1 MQKLKF
7 PNLLIP
13 CFSPEHASAIIA
25 EATKFG
31 YTVGQDVGDGC
42 IPQSV
47 HLEATGVVWV
57 YNFYSVNELQADDH
71 PIYEGAVIC
80 TAKAIRSHVEK
91 LRTVDSTDRLST
103 LTVKP
108 KSDVEVA
115 EVVEVEPKLSLWSKL
130 VLLFTFVFNYLRGK
144 K

>member
-7 PNLLIP
+7 PNLLIQ

-25 EATKFG
+25 EAEKFG
-31 YTVGQDVGDGC
+31 YIPECYPHRGEDVSVVRLQSDGTYYLYTFLDLDC
-42 IPQSV
+42 LLSDFSSEFV
-47 HLEATGVVWV
+47 EYKV
-57 YNFYSVNELQADDH
+57 
-71 PIYEGAVIC
+71 C
-80 TAKAIRSHVEK
+80 TAKAIRNHVEK
-91 LRTVDSTDRLST
+91 LRTVESTDRLST

-115 EVVEVEPKLSLWSKL
+115 EVVEAEPKLSLWSKL
-130 VLLFTFVFNYLRGK
+130 VVLFTFVFNYLRGK

>member
-7 PNLLIP
+7 PNLLIQ
-13 CFSPEHASAIIA
+13 CFSHEHANAIIA

-31 YTVGQDVGDGC
+31 YTLVNGVDARC

-47 HLEATGVVWV
+47 HLEATGQIWV
-57 YNFYSVNELQADDH
+57 YNFHSVNELQVDNH

-80 TAKAIRSHVEK
+80 TAKSIRNHVEK

-115 EVVEVEPKLSLWSKL
+115 EVVEVAPKLSLWSKL
-130 VLLFTFVFNYLRGK
+130 VLLFTFMFNYLRGRG
-144 K
+144 